1 MAIAESNT
9 RTQLTIP
16 KDLKATLE
24 SMARDERRSFN
35 NLVIKILSDYC
46 AEQKR
51 EVVFISKDTE
61 TGEIQHKQIPFQN

>member
-24 SMARDERRSFN
+24 SMAHEERRSFN

-61 TGEIQHKQIPFQN
+61 TGEIQCKQIPFQS

>member
-51 EVVFISKDTE
+51 EVVFIHKDAE
-61 TGEIQHKQIPFQN
+61 TGEIKREQIPFQS